1 METKH
6 KNALIGGLL
15 AIVFVMAVGYA
26 AFATQLNINGTANV
40 TSTWDVH
47 IQSIEA
53 LTPAT
58 GSATSK
64 SANLVDGN
72 PLAAEFVS
80 ELVAPGDSITYKVV
94 VENGGTLPAKLT
106 NIKFTNS
113 QGDSAIPD
121 TTEGSSITDTRTI
134 IYSYDGIA
142 VNDVLAPTGSEGS
155 TKEFTVTVTYNPQI
169 TSQPAEAAK
178 TATLDM
184 QLTYEQNK

>member
-121 TTEGSSITDTRTI
+121 TTEGSSITDT
-134 IYSYDGIA
+134 SYDGIA

-184 QLTYEQNK
+184 QLTYVQNK